1 MGNPK
6 DKESDSGIT
15 EGTEILGEGVESAC
29 NAHQAACD
37 LSQEREARD
46 ATLARQVVEAIVR
59 RWPRFMHTTRH
70 YSMREMQL
78 QCQPA
83 LR

>member
-6 DKESDSGIT
+6 DKEQTSERASG
-15 EGTEILGEGVESAC
+15 ESTQSPWG
-29 NAHQAACD
+29 AHQAACD

-46 ATLARQVVEAIVR
+46 AALGKQVVEAVAR
-59 RWPRFMHTTRH
+59 EMLTHTTKP